1 VLFSIERDN
10 YIGGL
15 MMDNRKLLNLIKRE
29 EGPKL
34 DHKVRLELWT
44 ESGKKELA
52 KDISAIANSKGGRGY
67 LIVGIEDKSKKIIGV
82 KEEETF
88 KEEQVQQIITS
99 RCEPPIPIEVEFFE
113 IEEKNIAVITI
124 YDGNQKP
131 YQIKESGAFHVRRGS
146 TTDIIRKQELLILF
160 EETLELS
167 IETFP
172 AMKSSIEFLNMEL
185 IDKYFRKKGI
195 YINDENKSFL
205 LESSGIIYI
214 EKESGKEKCT
224 YGGLL
229 VFSDNNSLFI
239 PHNMIRII
247 NNINKKYK
255 EVTLIQGN
263 IIDMILSSKR
273 VINEIFETIYPVEAI
288 LEAVKNAVLYRSYSE
303 VNKIIQVIISKKSII
318 IESPGQRIEENKKG
332 DNGNHIKR
340 NMWIYEKL
348 ITLDDTNIFLKNGKG
363 FSRMKNAF
371 RGKGKIKLINSREE
385 NSFKV
390 ILPGIE

>member
-1 VLFSIERDN
+1 
-10 YIGGL
+10 
-15 MMDNRKLLNLIKRE
+15 MDTRKLLSLIKRG

-34 DHKVRLELWT
+34 DYKVKLELWT

-67 LIVGIEDKSKKIIGV
+67 LIVGIEDKSKEAIGV

-99 RCEPPIPIEVEFFE
+99 RCEPPIPIEVEFLKFH
-113 IEEKNIAVITI
+113 EKNIGVITI

-131 YQIKESGAFHVRRGS
+131 YQIKENGAFYIRRGS
-146 TTDIIRKQELLILF
+146 TTDIIRKQELLTLF
-160 EETLELS
+160 EENLDLS

-185 IDKYFRKKGI
+185 IDKYFRNKGI
-195 YINDENKSFL
+195 YINDDNKSFL
-205 LESSGIIYI
+205 LESSGIIYR

-229 VFSDNNSLFI
+229 VFSDNNSLVI
-239 PHNMIRII
+239 PYNMIRII
-247 NNINKKYK
+247 NDVNKGYK
-255 EVTLIQGN
+255 EVTIIQGN
-263 IIDMILSSKR
+263 LLDMILNSER
-273 VINEIFETIYPVEAI
+273 VVNEILETEYPVEAI
-288 LEAVKNAVLYRSYSE
+288 LEAIKNAVLYREYSE
-303 VNKIIQVIISKKSII
+303 VNRIIEVVISRKSII
-318 IESPGQRIEENKKG
+318 IESPGGRIEKNIKGNNENYM
-332 DNGNHIKR
+332 KR

-348 ITLDDTNIFLKNGKG
+348 ITLDDRNIFLKNGKG
-363 FSRMKNAF
+363 FSRMQNAF
-371 RGKGKIKLINSREE
+371 KGRGKIKLINSRVE

-390 ILPGIE
+390 ILPGI

>member
-1 VLFSIERDN
+1 
-10 YIGGL
+10 
-15 MMDNRKLLNLIKRE
+15 MDIRKLLSLIKRE

-34 DHKVRLELWT
+34 DYKVRLELWT

-67 LIVGIEDKSKKIIGV
+67 LIVGIEDKSKEAIGV
-82 KEEETF
+82 KDEETF

-99 RCEPPIPIEVEFFE
+99 RCEPPIPIEVEFLVFQG
-113 IEEKNIAVITI
+113 KNIGVITI

-131 YQIKESGAFHVRRGS
+131 YQIKESGAFYIRRGS

-160 EETLELS
+160 EETLDLS

-172 AMKSSIEFLNMEL
+172 AMKSSIEFLNMGL

-195 YINDENKSFL
+195 YINDDNKSFL
-205 LESSGIIYI
+205 LESSGIIYT
-214 EKESGKEKCT
+214 EKESGKSRCT

-247 NNINKKYK
+247 NKINKGYK

-263 IIDMILSSKR
+263 LIDMILTSEKI
-273 VINEIFETIYPVEAI
+273 INEILEVEYPVEAI
-288 LEAVKNAVLYRSYSE
+288 IEAIKNAVVYREYSE
-303 VNKIIQVIISKKSII
+303 VNRIIEVVISKKSII
-318 IESPGQRIEENKKG
+318 IESPGGRIEENKKG
-332 DNGNHIKR
+332 SNENYIKR

-348 ITLDDTNIFLKNGKG
+348 ITLDDRNIFLKNGKG
-363 FSRMKNAF
+363 FSRMQNAF
-371 RGKGKIKLINSREE
+371 KGKGKIKLINSREE

-390 ILPGIE
+390 ILPGVE